1 MVALHNFRYVF
12 VAIVMLNEITTKSHE
27 KDVVLTKRK
36 TNMNVIIDKHYIII
50 CQNNLLTCRLTRHTE
65 ERLFWDEK

>member
-1 MVALHNFRYVF
+1 MVVALHNVF

-36 TNMNVIIDKHYIII
+36 TNMNVIIDNHHIII
-50 CQNNLLTCRLTRHTE
+50 CQ
-65 ERLFWDEK
+65 EKFAYM